1 MRRTRLVAALLTA
14 CLLFGVLAPAALP
27 GAPPVGPTAASSP
40 PLDEAKER
48 ALELEQLIEENRG
61 ERVSIEERIA
71 VTNLRIVAQQE
82 VLAEA
87 RSALLEAQHSY
98 RVRMVDMYKSRI
110 ADPFSI
116 LFTAESMSDLYSRII
131 MLTRIA
137 QRDRRAYLD
146 AVVAAAEAEFQAA
159 YLDDLKAQDVALREL
174 QRNSLAELDAALDE
188 QRVLVERLTEES
200 LRELEVRRTII
211 AQTRKE
217 WLESSVP
224 LDAEI
229 RLVPAVV
236 EPHHGVVYLASEHH
250 PRSYRSLAR
259 TETALCSWYGNEFHG
274 RLTASGQ
281 VYNQN
286 DFTCASRTL
295 PFGTRLALTR
305 GERRIIVVVTDRG
318 PFIAGRDLDLSRAAA
333 QALGFSG
340 LATVDVE
347 YVEAIDD

>member
-146 AVVAAAEAEFQAA
+146 AVVAAAEA
-159 YLDDLKAQDVALREL
+159 
-174 QRNSLAELDAALDE
+174 
-188 QRVLVERLTEES
+188 
-200 LRELEVRRTII
+200 
-211 AQTRKE
+211 
-217 WLESSVP
+217 
-224 LDAEI
+224 
-229 RLVPAVV
+229 
-236 EPHHGVVYLASEHH
+236 
-250 PRSYRSLAR
+250 
-259 TETALCSWYGNEFHG
+259 
-274 RLTASGQ
+274 
-281 VYNQN
+281 
-286 DFTCASRTL
+286 
-295 PFGTRLALTR
+295 
-305 GERRIIVVVTDRG
+305 
-318 PFIAGRDLDLSRAAA
+318 
-333 QALGFSG
+333 
-340 LATVDVE
+340 
-347 YVEAIDD
+347 